1 MLHLRALREGERF
14 LYVDAK
20 IDSAF
25 YLRAAEQRRASVQH
39 EGRPEMKASQVEAR
53 HWRSDKEQSDMLA
66 GGDSNQ
72 ASA

>member
-25 YLRAAEQRRASVQH
+25 YLRAAEQRRASVQQ
-39 EGRPEMKASQVEAR
+39 EGRPDLIRAVSI
-53 HWRSDKEQSDMLA
+53 WIGLA
-66 GGDSNQ
+66 WLGHAQ
-72 ASA
+72 MCA